1 MVIISWYN
9 SVFALTRNLRLVYFP
24 FQQTQNRKLLQ
35 VPMYIHL
42 ITNWIR
48 INYELIYGGNEKF
61 LSRINANSTI
71 YYYILVNHLPFSS
84 RLLTSL
90 ILNLAAV
97 TEMQKKQSSCYVT
110 CFYVYIIC
118 FFYMFV
124 MIVSCSKMYHGVRE
138 IYMTEKLFIFCV
150 VRDVRFS

>member
-48 INYELIYGGNEKF
+48 INQWLMYGGNEKYFISF
-61 LSRINANSTI
+61 LWTINANITI
-71 YYYILVNHLPFSS
+71 YYYIVVNHLPFSS

-118 FFYMFV
+118 FLYMFV

-138 IYMTEKLFIFCV
+138 IYMTEKLFIFLCC
-150 VRDVRFS
+150 

>member
-1 MVIISWYN
+1 MKTKIFIS
-9 SVFALTRNLRLVYFP
+9 
-24 FQQTQNRKLLQ
+24 
-35 VPMYIHL
+35 
-42 ITNWIR
+42 
-48 INYELIYGGNEKF
+48 F
-61 LSRINANSTI
+61 LSTINANNTI
-71 YYYILVNHLPFSS
+71 YYYIVVNHLPFSS

-118 FFYMFV
+118 FLYMFV